1 MSSDNVR
8 KDDRVAN
15 ADLKDALIIGLAV
28 FACSILGMLAAPPQV
43 LAAFWPA
50 NAVLVGMLLR
60 GKRPPRLPH
69 WLAAASAYMLSDL
82 YMQHSWSKS
91 AMLTCTNLM
100 GVAVCYLLLSRMS
113 AQYQGLRHPRSMLR
127 FVLVVICAAAAAGVG
142 GIFMHPLMFGGSPMH
157 GFAFWFSTE
166 LVNYIAILPVMLTMP
181 GLHRW
186 LGERKRRSDRP
197 GLSVDQWAPLAAFG
211 ASLWLSTQ
219 LGGPGVI
226 PYPVPAMLWCAL
238 TYSLFATAGITLF
251 FSMWTLL
258 AISSGTLII
267 GANLDSQ
274 QAIMSLRVGVTLT
287 ALAPLTV
294 ASVMLARNDLLAHLK
309 HAASHDSL
317 TQVLNRGGFM
327 LHCAALLATPQPVSK
342 PLAVLMMDID
352 FFKKVNDTH
361 GHAAG
366 DAVLIA
372 FARLAGACL
381 RSGDVLG
388 RLGGEEF
395 AVLLPSCGNA
405 EAQVIAQRIC
415 DAFAALTVPIGDG
428 LQVTSS
434 VSIGA
439 CCRAN
444 SGTPIDTMLSEADA
458 ALYTA
463 KKSGRNRVIS
473 SAGLAPRL
481 DDTAA

>member
-1 MSSDNVR
+1 MDGDTER
-8 KDDRVAN
+8 KDNQATGLDM
-15 ADLKDALIIGLAV
+15 KGALTIGLAV
-28 FACSILGMLAAPPQV
+28 YVCSILGMYAAPPHG

-50 NAVLVGMLLR
+50 NAVLVGVLLR
-60 GKRPPRLPH
+60 QKHPPHLLH
-69 WLAAASAYMLSDL
+69 WLAGAIAYMTSDL
-82 YMQHSWSKS
+82 YMGHSWTKS

-100 GVAVCYLLLSRMS
+100 GVAVCYALLVRTS
-113 AQYQGLRHPRSMLR
+113 ADYQGLRHPRSMLR
-127 FVLVVICAAAAAGVG
+127 FVLVVSCAAAAAGVG
-142 GIFMHPLMFGGSPMH
+142 GIFMHPIMFGGGALH
-157 GFAFWFSTE
+157 GFAFWFTTE

-181 GLHRW
+181 SVTRW
-186 LGERKRRSDRP
+186 LADHKRRSDWPAMR
-197 GLSVDQWAPLAAFG
+197 LDQMAPLAAFG
-211 ASLWLSTQ
+211 ASLWLGTQ

-294 ASVMLARNDLLAHLK
+294 ASVMIARNELLAHLK
-309 HAASHDSL
+309 HASSHDSL
-317 TQVLNRGGFM
+317 TGVLNRGGFM
-327 LHCAALLATPQPVSK
+327 LHCAALLAAPQLMRK

-366 DAVLIA
+366 DVVLVA
-372 FARLAGACL
+372 FARVTSSCL
-381 RSGDVLG
+381 RKGDVLG

-395 AVLLPSCGNA
+395 AVLLPGCGDA

-415 DAFAALTVPIGDG
+415 DAFAALEVPVGEG
-428 LQVTSS
+428 KLLQST

-439 CCRAN
+439 CCWNNAA
-444 SGTPIDTMLSEADA
+444 TPMETMLSAADA

-463 KKSGRNRVIS
+463 KKSGRNRVMPGIGAP
-473 SAGLAPRL
+473 SAAN
-481 DDTAA
+481 AV

>member
-1 MSSDNVR
+1 MVTDNIR
-8 KDDRVAN
+8 TDTQAAG
-15 ADLKDALIIGLAV
+15 ADLKGALLLFLAV
-28 FACSILGMLAAPPQV
+28 FACSLLGMYAASPVV

-60 GKRPPRLPH
+60 LKHPPRLLH

-82 YMQHSWSKS
+82 YMQHSLSKS

-100 GVAVCYLLLSRMS
+100 GVAVCYLLLARMS
-113 AQYQGLRHPRSMLR
+113 ADYQGLRHPRSMLR

-142 GIFMHPLMFGGSPMH
+142 GIFMHPLMFGGSATH

-181 GLHRW
+181 DVARW
-186 LGERKRRSDRP
+186 LADHKRRSDWPSLR
-197 GLSVDQWAPLAAFG
+197 VDQLAPLAAFA
-211 ASLWLSTQ
+211 ASLWLGTQ

-267 GANLDSQ
+267 GANFDSQ

-294 ASVMLARNDLLAHLK
+294 ASVMVARDELLAHLK
-309 HAASHDSL
+309 HASAHDSL

-327 LHCAALLATPQPVSK
+327 LQSAALLAAPQHLRKPV
-342 PLAVLMMDID
+342 AVLMMDID

-366 DAVLIA
+366 DVVLVA
-372 FARLAGACL
+372 FARLATSCL
-381 RSGDVLG
+381 RNGDVLG

-395 AVLLPSCGNA
+395 AVLLPGCGEA
-405 EAQVIAQRIC
+405 EAQVIAQRMC
-415 DAFAALTVPIGDG
+415 DAFAALQVPVGDG
-428 LQVTSS
+428 KLLQST
-434 VSIGA
+434 VSIGTFCWTNTGA
-439 CCRAN
+439 
-444 SGTPIDTMLSEADA
+444 PIDAMLSAADA
-458 ALYTA
+458 ALYAA

-473 SAGLAPRL
+473 SAA
-481 DDTAA
+481 